1 MNQAVTAL
9 LVLAG
14 ALVTLDA
21 AVRVTSTVFG
31 RTVGHAWRAK
41 QQFRQLG
48 ANETGRYFEAILGVP
63 AVERDHGKLHERV
76 WADRLYFVQALTE
89 SDDRVVVYSI
99 TSRTQ
104 RFRIAVPFPGGGKYW
119 SDQSAPLTA
128 TLGKSSFLDAGAD
141 PQRVSGSRGARR
153 FWYSEVFGF
162 GNPGH
167 YQHLIL
173 SVNDAGFISDGSSDL
188 ISESP
193 VVGGPETDLS
203 AAVLPAMAGAR
214 EQARPNTYSVTA
226 PHFDALSPEAHEG
239 AFGVD
244 LDTVRVLPV
253 W

>member
-1 MNQAVTAL
+1 MNQAMTAV
-9 LVLAG
+9 LVIAG

-21 AVRVTSTVFG
+21 AVRVTSTVLG
-31 RTVGHAWRAK
+31 RTVGHGWRAK
-41 QQFRQLG
+41 QLLRHLG

-63 AVERDHGKLHERV
+63 AVESDLGELHERV
-76 WADRLYFVQALTE
+76 WADRLYFVQALTD
-89 SDDRVVVYSI
+89 SDDRVVVYSV

-104 RFRIAVPFPGGGKYW
+104 RFRIAVPFPGGGRYW
-119 SDQSAPLTA
+119 SDQRSPLTA
-128 TLGKSSFLDAGAD
+128 TLGKSSFLGAGVD
-141 PQRVSGSRGARR
+141 PERVSGSRGARR

-173 SVNDAGFISDGSSDL
+173 SVNDAGFISDGASDL
-188 ISESP
+188 ISKLP
-193 VVGGPETDLS
+193 ILGGSETDQSVALLPELS
-203 AAVLPAMAGAR
+203 GAR

-226 PHFDALSPEAHEG
+226 PHFDAFKTEAHEG

-244 LDTVRVLPV
+244 SDTVRVLPV